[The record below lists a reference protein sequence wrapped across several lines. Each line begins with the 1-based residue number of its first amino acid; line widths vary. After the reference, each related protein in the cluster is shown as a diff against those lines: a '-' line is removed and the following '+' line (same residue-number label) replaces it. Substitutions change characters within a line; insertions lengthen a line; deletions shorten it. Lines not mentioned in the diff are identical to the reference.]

1 MNTFSFQSFLHHL
14 GPNKI
19 VVFAWIVAWLLPWG
33 QWLAYE
39 GDLWL
44 VFLMD
49 MLRLGLSMG
58 LFLMP
63 GVIFYWL
70 IARTKEIQVT
80 FSWSLIPI
88 GFVFSVFMVGV
99 FGLLGRF
106 LGLPFSIVKLLFAF
120 IGILFFFFAQRK
132 YHFYWS
138 ELFRHDAKPFASSVL
153 LLVAL
158 LFVTFINFH
167 SFHFFIDDWTYLAYL
182 THWQYAP
189 TLDFRDVVFGTQF
202 DDPARF
208 WFSLY
213 PMSQALLS
221 DVSGIPG
228 ILLLGNYLEFY
239 LMPIA
244 VFALYFLGR
253 TLGFSRH
260 NAGFAALAQVIFLA
274 WIFGP
279 NLPVGTWFYQSMSED
294 KVSAAF
300 IFSPVLISF
309 ALRFFQSQNRRNL
322 TLMFVAGLGITFT
335 HPIILFLVS
344 CIVAGMFLVAAIL
357 RKTSWQFLIVV
368 FVFIL
373 VWAAPYLG
381 VRFSGHPSV
390 SRVTYSGEQARDTLT
405 VWMHLNIREDGSYS
419 ITPEL
424 LNFID
429 FRLIDIDLPSG
440 VGELY
445 QVIRFFPWVVIGLAG
460 LIAMLR
466 LQQGWLNHYLAVSV
480 VAISLALI
488 PYTSWILGLFTS
500 ARLLSRIS
508 WFAPLGLS
516 LVFLIDAGWAW
527 FSGWLH
533 RLWPG
538 ERKVSIFLGA
548 VRKRAIFFG
557 LTIFFVI
564 GAMSP
569 LFLTVLTHFS
579 AFFES
584 LRFHQQLTQVGE
596 FMRERHV
603 ENVVVVS
610 LDEHGVLDNFLPG
623 IAHLIVPVSFREE
636 SHGFEVKYFFSQEEL
651 MARQE
656 DAHRLR
662 SFSPDV
668 SLEERLMLLDRRNVQ
683 YILAE
688 QGQAQAYALLL
699 NREAQIL
706 QPVYENELF
715 VLLSVSR
722 DATSV
727 P

>member
-1 MNTFSFQSFLHHL
+1 MRESSFRSLFHQFYA
-14 GPNKI
+14 NKLLL
-19 VVFAWIVAWLLPWG
+19 FAWVVAWLFPWG
-33 QWLAYE
+33 HWLAYD
-39 GDLWL
+39 GNLFI

-49 MLRLGLSMG
+49 MLRLGLALG
-58 LFLMP
+58 LFLLP
-63 GVIFYWL
+63 GIALYWL
-70 IARTKEIQVT
+70 ILPVDDVPKT
-80 FSWSLIPI
+80 FSLALIPI
-88 GFVFSVFMVGV
+88 GFVFSTLMIGV
-99 FGLLGRF
+99 LGLLGRVTGMPFIFLKILFSLAGF
-106 LGLPFSIVKLLFAF
+106 LGILLVQMKALPSLNKFIEKSRSQLF
-120 IGILFFFFAQRK
+120 L
-132 YHFYWS
+132 S
-138 ELFRHDAKPFASSVL
+138 PFLV
-153 LLVAL
+153 VAL
-158 LFVTFINFH
+158 LFVTLINFH
-167 SFHFFIDDWTYLAYL
+167 SSHFFIDDWTYLAYL
-182 THWQYAP
+182 TQWQYASS
-189 TLDFRDVVFGTQF
+189 LDFREVIFGTHF

-213 PMSQALLS
+213 PMSQALLA
-221 DVSGIPG
+221 DLGGIPG

-244 VFALYFLGR
+244 VFAQYFAGR
-253 TLGFSRH
+253 TLGLSRH
-260 NAGFAALAQVIFLA
+260 NAGFAVLAHVIFLT
-274 WIFGP
+274 WIFAP

-309 ALRFFQSQNRRNL
+309 ALRFFQSPNRRNL
-322 TLMFVAGLGITFT
+322 ILMFLAGLGITFT

-357 RKTSWQFLIVV
+357 RKTSWQSLAVV

-381 VRFSGHPSV
+381 VRFSGHSSV

-429 FRLIDIDLPSG
+429 FRLIEIELPAGIDES
-440 VGELY
+440 Y
-445 QVIRFFPWVVIGLAG
+445 QVIRFLPWIMILLAG
-460 LIAMLR
+460 LIAALR
-466 LQQGWLNHYLAVSV
+466 LQQGWLNYYLAVSV

-488 PYTSWILGLFTS
+488 PYTAWILGLFTS

-516 LVFLIDAGWAW
+516 LVFLIEAGWVC

-538 ERKVSIFLGA
+538 ERKVSVFLGA
-548 VRKRAIFFG
+548 VRKRATFFG
-557 LTIFFVI
+557 LTICLVI
-564 GAMSP
+564 GLISP
-569 LFLTVLTHFS
+569 LSLTVLTNFP

-584 LRFHQQLTQVGE
+584 LRFHQQLARVGE
-596 FMRERHV
+596 FMREQNFD
-603 ENVVVVS
+603 NVVVIS
-610 LDEHGVLDNFLPG
+610 LDESGVLDNYLPG
-623 IAHLIVPVSFREE
+623 IAHVIVPVSFREE
-636 SHGFEVKYFFSQEEL
+636 VHSFEVKYFFSLEEL

-668 SLEERLMLLDRRNVQ
+668 SLDERLVLLDRYNVQ

-688 QGQAQAYALLL
+688 QDQAQAYALLL
-699 NREAQIL
+699 NQNARIL
-706 QPVYENELF
+706 KPVYENELF
-715 VLLSVSR
+715 VLFSVLR
-722 DATSV
+722 DAMSV